1 MTDVELSHE
10 RDVAPGDEHTSLR
23 LRVLGYVVGL
33 GLAILLTATSFFI
46 AGTDLV
52 WQPSIP
58 VALIVLAIAQMG
70 VHLVFF
76 LHITTG
82 PDNTN
87 NVLAL
92 AFGLLIVFLVI
103 GGSLWILANLNHNI
117 MPMDRLMQM
126 QPWAQRQ
133 SFAGRCPAIEGL
145 AESGRQGIVFRAEPA
160 VRFGDRGVA

>member
-1 MTDVELSHE
+1 MSDEVQGFDNRADL
-10 RDVAPGDEHTSLR
+10 APGDEEEASIGSR
-23 LRVLGYVVGL
+23 LLGYVAGL

-58 VALIVLAIAQMG
+58 VAIIVLAIAQMG

-82 PDNTN
+82 ADNTN
-87 NVLAL
+87 NILAL

-103 GGSLWILANLNHNI
+103 GGSLWIMANLNHNM
-117 MPMDRLMQM
+117 MPMDQLMRM
-126 QPWAQRQ
+126 QR
-133 SFAGRCPAIEGL
+133 
-145 AESGRQGIVFRAEPA
+145 
-160 VRFGDRGVA
+160 